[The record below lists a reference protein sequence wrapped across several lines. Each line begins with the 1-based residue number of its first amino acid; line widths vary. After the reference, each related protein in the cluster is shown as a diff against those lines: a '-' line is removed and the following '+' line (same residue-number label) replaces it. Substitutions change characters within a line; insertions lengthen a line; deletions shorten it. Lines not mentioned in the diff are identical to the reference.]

1 MSGCCKQP
9 SHLIVYGIKR
19 KQSDVSSD
27 VYDDSPYTY
36 ENNKVAFKTGVE
48 FSKVTKFDALVDF
61 LKATNFNEHMNMNMN
76 NYINVLFLISG
87 GSASII
93 YCVAGPCITVLHIET
108 MCST

>member
-19 KQSDVSSD
+19 KQSDVISD
-27 VYDDSPYTY
+27 VYDDGPYTY

-76 NYINVLFLISG
+76 NYINVHAIFNKWRFCEYHLLCCRTL
-87 GSASII
+87 
-93 YCVAGPCITVLHIET
+93 YN
-108 MCST
+108 STSHRDYV

>member
-1 MSGCCKQP
+1 MSGWCKQP

-27 VYDDSPYTY
+27 VYDDGPYTN
-36 ENNKVAFKTGVE
+36 ENNKVAFKTGVD